1 MRTALLFPLL
11 LSAACTL
18 HATTW
23 MVGPSRTYTAPS
35 KVASLVADGDT
46 VAIDAGTYEADVA
59 RWSANDLVLVGVNG
73 YAHLKANGTAYGG
86 KAIWVIAGN
95 NTTVERIEFS
105 LCRVPDK
112 NGAGIR
118 QEGANLT
125 VRRCFFHNNEDGIL
139 AGDNAASDILIE
151 NTEFADNGFG
161 DGLSHNL
168 YINHVKSLT
177 FRYNYSHGALVGHE
191 LKSRAHRNYILYNR
205 LADGPEGTASRSI
218 DLPNGGT
225 AIIIGN
231 EIQQGPKSENSNIIG
246 YGLEGLS
253 NPTAHHLVVTNNTIV
268 NEKGNGSF
276 VNQQNGTAL
285 CRMYNNIFAG
295 PGTVLTGTAT
305 TLDTAA
311 NLHPTIA
318 AAGFAN
324 AVAYDYTLT
333 GASPAIDGG
342 MDAGADDGFALAP
355 THEYVHPANSKPR
368 TINGN
373 PDIGAHERS
382 AQSGVEDV
390 RPTAQVPT
398 APLLEIA
405 PNPTRA
411 SAVARV
417 HGAHRAGTLT
427 LYDMYGHAVWRGAMM
442 NGQGVAIERGDLA
455 PGTYGARYVS
465 DDGVVIA
472 TRRLIV
478 R

>member
-1 MRTALLFPLL
+1 MRTALLLPLL
-11 LSAACTL
+11 LVSAVCAL

-23 MVGPSRTYTAPS
+23 RVGPSRAYTAPG
-35 KVASLVADGDT
+35 KVAALVADGDT

-59 RWSANDLVLVGVNG
+59 RWSANNLVLMGVDG
-73 YAHLKANGTAYGG
+73 FAHLKANGTAYGG

-95 NTTVERIEFS
+95 NTTVEHIEFS

-191 LKSRAHRNYILYNR
+191 LKSRAHRTYILYNR
-205 LADGPEGTASRSI
+205 LADGSEGTASRSI

-253 NPTAHHLVVTNNTIV
+253 NPTAHHLVLVNNTIV

-276 VNQQNGTAL
+276 VNVKDGTAL
-285 CRMYNNIFAG
+285 CRMYNNLFAG
-295 PGTVLTGTAT
+295 PGAVLAGTAAV
-305 TLDTAA
+305 LDSAG
-311 NLHPTIA
+311 NLKPGIP

-324 AVAYDYTLT
+324 AAAYDYTLT
-333 GASPAIDGG
+333 ATSPAIDGA
-342 MDAGADDGFALAP
+342 MSPTDEDGFPLTP
-355 THEYVHPANSKPR
+355 TLEYVHPFESMPR
-368 TINGN
+368 TVNGSL
-373 PDIGAHERS
+373 DIGAHERS
-382 AQSGVEDV
+382 AQSGMASR
-390 RPTAQVPT
+390 RPAAQM
-398 APLLEIA
+398 LEIA
-405 PNPTRA
+405 PNPTLA
-411 SAVARV
+411 SAVARMY
-417 HGAHRAGTLT
+417 GAGRAGTLT
-427 LYDMYGHAVWRGAMM
+427 LYDMRGRAVWRGTMED
-442 NGQGVAIERGDLA
+442 GESVAIEPGGLA
-455 PGTYGARYVS
+455 AGTYTARYVS
-465 DDGVVIA
+465 DDGTLTAV
-472 TRRLIV
+472 RRLVV

>member
-1 MRTALLFPLL
+1 MRTALLLPLL
-11 LSAACTL
+11 LFSAVGAL

-23 MVGPSRTYTAPS
+23 RVGPSRAYTAPS
-35 KVASLVADGDT
+35 KVATLVADGDT

-59 RWSANDLVLVGVNG
+59 RWSANNLVLMGVNG
-73 YAHLKANGTAYGG
+73 FAHLKANGTAYGG

-168 YINHVKSLT
+168 YINHVKSLI

-205 LADGPEGTASRSI
+205 LADGSEGTASRSI
-218 DLPNGGT
+218 DLPNGGI

-253 NPTAHHLVVTNNTIV
+253 NPTAHHLVLANNTIV

-276 VNQQNGTAL
+276 VNIKDGTAL
-285 CRMYNNIFAG
+285 CRMYNNLFAG
-295 PGTVLTGTAT
+295 PGAVLAGAAAM
-305 TLDTAA
+305 LDSAS
-311 NLHPTIA
+311 NLKPGIA
-318 AAGFAN
+318 AAGFVN
-324 AVAYDYTLT
+324 AAAYDYTLT
-333 GASPAIDGG
+333 ATSPAIDGA
-342 MDAGADDGFALAP
+342 MSPPDEDGFPLTP
-355 THEYVHPANSKPR
+355 TLEYVHPIDSKQRAANGSL
-368 TINGN
+368 
-373 PDIGAHERS
+373 DVGAHERS
-382 AQSGVEDV
+382 TPSGVEDD
-390 RPTAQVPT
+390 RPTEPA
-398 APLLEIA
+398 LEIA
-405 PNPTRA
+405 PNPMRS
-411 SAVARV
+411 SAVARMS
-417 HGAHRAGTLT
+417 GAHGTGTLT
-427 LYDMYGHAVWRGAMM
+427 LYDICGRVVWRGMM
-442 NGQGVAIERGDLA
+442 EEGEGVAIERDGLTT
-455 PGTYGARYVS
+455 GTYAARYVS
-465 DDGVVIA
+465 DNGAVTAV
-472 TRRLIV
+472 RRVIV